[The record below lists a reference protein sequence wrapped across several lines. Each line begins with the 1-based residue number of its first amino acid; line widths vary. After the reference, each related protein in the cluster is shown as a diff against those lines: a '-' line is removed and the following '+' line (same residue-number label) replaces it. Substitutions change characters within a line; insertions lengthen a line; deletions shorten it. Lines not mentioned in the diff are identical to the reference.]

1 MEIIRSF
8 IPVAHDNS
16 STIKNGFQKFNDLTF
31 QNNAEHFKNKLDNEE
46 FNEGGWQLRRRRK
59 NSWD

>member
-1 MEIIRSF
+1 M
-8 IPVAHDNS
+8 
-16 STIKNGFQKFNDLTF
+16 
-31 QNNAEHFKNKLDNEE
+31 EHFKNKLDNKE